1 MDHGLV
7 DERFKKPGFVIWFAG
22 MSFTNVFARFLVN
35 SLSLPG
41 EGLHREKEGIQ
52 MSRCILNPVVVV
64 VSVLTLVAG
73 VQAWAFRVFIDPG
86 HGGDYPGAPTHIS
99 DYHEKMI
106 NLQVALVLK
115 DSSGTEG

>member
-22 MSFTNVFARFLVN
+22 MSFTYVFARFLVN
-35 SLSLPG
+35 RLYLPE
-41 EGLHREKEGIQ
+41 EGFHREKEGIR
-52 MSRCILNPVVVV
+52 MSRCIFNPVVVV

-86 HGGDYPGAPTHIS
+86 M
-99 DYHEKMI
+99 E
-106 NLQVALVLK
+106 
-115 DSSGTEG
+115 GTIRVPRPIYLIIMKK